1 LRRNVSAAYSRA
13 PVREPDKTILEGDG
27 VRMLFPTGTFV
38 AFFAVVFALSWAL
51 ARRPRVWKPFI
62 SAAGFFF
69 YAFWGW
75 RYAILLAGYTL
86 VTWLL
91 GRWLVWASRRRGWIL
106 AVALI
111 VDLAPLAFFKYYGFI
126 AFNLSELFHWF
137 GLGGTTSL
145 MQVAVPV
152 GISFTTF
159 RGVSY
164 LVDIY
169 RRKTAT
175 ASLIDFAIFMSFFP
189 YLAAGPIARV
199 SELLPQLKTT
209 GSAREIDV
217 TRALYLIALGLAK
230 KVIIGDFLARSL
242 VDGVFSA
249 PGQYSSL
256 DVVVGIHAYAVQI
269 YCDFS
274 GYSDMA
280 IGIALLLGFVL
291 PVNFDRP
298 YTARSVREFWRRWHM
313 TLSGWIRDYLYIPM
327 GGSRKGRWA
336 TYRNIAVTMV
346 LCGLWHG
353 AGWTFLVWGLMHGAA
368 LVVEH
373 VLADRRKT
381 YGRAPW
387 VPGRVRSLLSRVL
400 TLEFVVLAW
409 IFFRADSLTAAGR
422 VIGAT
427 FTAWDR
433 VPAASGM
440 VIAAVAVGVGLQYL
454 PASLTD
460 RLQGFLSRRWPV
472 WQGVVFGVVLFA
484 VVLVFGAEGVS
495 DFIYIG
501 F

>member
-1 LRRNVSAAYSRA
+1 
-13 PVREPDKTILEGDG
+13 
-27 VRMLFPTGTFV
+27 M
-38 AFFAVVFALSWAL
+38 
-51 ARRPRVWKPFI
+51 
-62 SAAGFFF
+62 
-69 YAFWGW
+69 
-75 RYAILLAGYTL
+75 
-86 VTWLL
+86 TWLL
-91 GRWLVWASRRRGWIL
+91 GWWLASASRRRGWIL
-106 AVALI
+106 ALGLV
-111 VDLAPLAFFKYYGFI
+111 VDLGPLAFFKYYGFI

-137 GLGGTTSL
+137 GLGGTASL
-145 MQVAVPV
+145 MQVAIPV

-169 RRKTAT
+169 RQKKAG

-189 YLAAGPIARV
+189 YLAAGPIARA
-199 SELLPQLKTT
+199 SELLPQLRTR
-209 GSAREIDV
+209 SSVREIDV

-242 VDGVFSA
+242 VDGVFAA
-249 PGQYSSL
+249 PGQHSSL
-256 DVVVGIHAYAVQI
+256 EVVIGIHAYAVQI

-298 YTARSVREFWRRWHM
+298 YTAASVREFWRRWHM
-313 TLSGWIRDYLYIPM
+313 TLSSWIRDYLYIPM

-336 TYRNIAVTMV
+336 TYRNITVTML

-353 AGWTFLVWGLMHGAA
+353 AGWTFAVWGLLHGAA

-373 VLADRRKT
+373 VVAGRRTKR
-381 YGRAPW
+381 GLGPW
-387 VPGRVRSLLSRVL
+387 TPRGWGLVVSRVV

-422 VIGAT
+422 VIAAT
-427 FTAWDR
+427 FTAWNQ
-433 VPAASGM
+433 VPAVSWP
-440 VIAAVAVGVGLQYL
+440 VILAVAAGIGLQYL
-454 PASLTD
+454 PAGLTD

-484 VVLVFGAEGVS
+484 IVFVFGAEGVS
-495 DFIYIG
+495 NFIYIG